1 MNEQLFLLTAAVFF
15 SVLIAAGWRWL
26 PGERWQ
32 ILATVPV
39 AQELTGWRGLNLT
52 GYGAMLAT
60 AVILGIGFVLALT
73 AATSQA
79 LAPVLALLALLIGL
93 CVPAARLVAG
103 WVEGKRHTFT
113 IGGAFFLGLLA
124 TPVAIWLVNAGCRL
138 LGWPPLAMEA
148 VLAALAIGYMLG
160 EGLGRLACISF
171 GCCYGKPLAQCG
183 RLAARLLN
191 PVAFVFNGPTKKAVY
206 EGGLA
211 GVKLLPVQGL
221 TSILYTAA
229 ALGSSWLYLHGHF
242 RAAFLVSLLVSQC
255 WRVLSE
261 MLRADFRGFAA
272 ITAYQKMGL
281 AAVILG
287 SALGLLLPAQAKVQ
301 PAIAAG
307 LSLLGN
313 PWLILAGQALWLA
326 LFLYF
331 GRSTVTGAT
340 IVFTVHQDR
349 I

>member
-39 AQELTGWRGLNLT
+39 ARGEVGWQGLNLT
-52 GYGAMLAT
+52 WYGAVLAT
-60 AVILGIGFVLALT
+60 AVTLGMGFVLALT
-73 AATSQA
+73 GAAGQA
-79 LAPVLALLALLIGL
+79 LAPVLALLALLVGL

-103 WVEGKRHTFT
+103 WVEGKRYTFT
-113 IGGAFFLGLLA
+113 IGGAFFCGLLA
-124 TPVAIWLVNAGCRL
+124 TPAAIWLVNAGCRL
-138 LGWPPLAMEA
+138 LGQPPLAMEA
-148 VLAALAIGYMLG
+148 VLAALAIGYILG

-171 GCCYGKPLAQCG
+171 GCCYGKPLAHCG
-183 RLAARLLN
+183 RLTARLLS
-191 PVAFVFNGPTKKAVY
+191 PVAFVFSGPTKKAVY

-229 ALGSSWLYLHGHF
+229 ALASSWMFLHGRF

-255 WRVLSE
+255 WRVFSE

-281 AAVILG
+281 AAVVLG
-287 SALGLLLPAQAKVQ
+287 SALGLLLPVQAQTP

-307 LSLLGN
+307 LALLVN

-331 GRSTVTGAT
+331 GRSMVTGAT
-340 IVFTVHQDR
+340 IAFTVRQDR